1 MAQILMY
8 ADDVTVVINAANVH
22 VVRQLN
28 LQADDA
34 PELWHALLL
43 YQVNQMVLE
52 INRRLGLGARTLD
65 SDTPSMA
72 KRFSG
77 SELSF
82 WGAGGGEFS
91 SESFTD
97 AELSSLVEE
106 VVVFS
111 ESGDEASVEGGGEPS
126 AVGSLFEAP
135 KTPRGSLGGLQ
146 PKSPIVSTKVLGG
159 IKIIQKLS
167 PELHSRNGNKSPVFL
182 SDYFRE
188 FARIKGPEWVAKI
201 TQNEKKRQRD
211 LYHNRGD
218 KEKKLDFY
226 HNGGGKEKQKE
237 RHQMNREEIKR
248 KQKERHHTGGG
259 KEIYAKKWLA
269 KKEKKAA
276 EAKTVKK

>member
-1 MAQILMY
+1 
-8 ADDVTVVINAANVH
+8 
-22 VVRQLN
+22 
-28 LQADDA
+28 
-34 PELWHALLL
+34 
-43 YQVNQMVLE
+43 
-52 INRRLGLGARTLD
+52 
-65 SDTPSMA
+65 MA

-167 PELHSRNGNKSPVFL
+167 PELHSRKYMGTRTKPDLETRAKKLGVTGQDMAVL
-182 SDYFRE
+182 D
-188 FARIKGPEWVAKI
+188 KI
-201 TQNEKKRQRD
+201 TDKRPLAAERASRDGKLNYTPDQR
-211 LYHNRGD
+211 
-218 KEKKLDFY
+218 
-226 HNGGGKEKQKE
+226 KQITSFPIRLLPRVRADQRAGVGRKN
-237 RHQMNREEIKR
+237 HPKR
-248 KQKERHHTGGG
+248 KETTTRSLPQPRRQGEKAGLLPQWRG
-259 KEIYAKKWLA
+259 KGET
-269 KKEKKAA
+269 EGKAPDESRRDQA
-276 EAKTVKK
+276 EAKGTAPHRRRQGNIREEVACKKGEEGR

>member
-1 MAQILMY
+1 
-8 ADDVTVVINAANVH
+8 
-22 VVRQLN
+22 
-28 LQADDA
+28 
-34 PELWHALLL
+34 
-43 YQVNQMVLE
+43 
-52 INRRLGLGARTLD
+52 
-65 SDTPSMA
+65 MA

-167 PELHSRNGNKSPVFL
+167 PELHSRKYMGTRTKPDLETRAKKLGVTGQDMAVLDKITDKRPLAAERASRDGKLNYTPTSGNKSPVFL